1 MIASR
6 THIKVSLGYFLLAA
20 LLGVLLRTFVV
31 ATMPINYR
39 FMVHTHSHI
48 ALLGWVYIAL
58 TTLLYHLF
66 LDKGVLD
73 RKYRRIFWFTQI
85 CLLGM
90 LLSFPFQG
98 YALFSIIFST
108 LFLLASYWFSVF
120 FIKYVPLPFKGT
132 KAYSCVKYALWF
144 MVGSSIGPWS
154 LGAIMTVL
162 GPESIW
168 YRLAIYFYLHFQ
180 YNGWMVMA
188 LLGLFFYLLE
198 QLQINI
204 SQKTFRYFFLTTVLG
219 IILSFF
225 LSTLWTGPP
234 MIYYLLGGLGAV
246 LQLMGFGI
254 LLNICL
260 VNKVVLKSALSPFRL
275 NVLKLVAFLL
285 LVKMMLQWLTAWPY
299 FANLAAT
306 ILDFTIGY
314 LHWTFLGVISMGL
327 LFFLEFFGLIR
338 LSKTA
343 SALYLLGFLLT
354 EILIFYRG
362 MAAWMGWPLGED
374 YSKFLAGT
382 SILIPLAV
390 LVLLGHSSKGNGVK
404 AKV

>member
-1 MIASR
+1 MIATR

-31 ATMPINYR
+31 APMPINYR
-39 FMVHTHSHI
+39 FIVHTHSHI

-58 TTLLYHLF
+58 ATLLYHLF
-66 LDKGVLD
+66 LDKQGLE

-108 LFLLASYWFSVF
+108 LFLLASYWFSAF
-120 FIKYVPLPFKGT
+120 FIKCAPQSFKGT

-144 MVGSSIGPWS
+144 MIGSSVGPWC
-154 LGAIMTVL
+154 LGVIMTVL

-180 YNGWMVMA
+180 YNGWMILA
-188 LLGLFFYLLE
+188 LMGLFFNLLE

-204 SQKTFRYFFLTTVLG
+204 SPKTFRYFFLTTVLG

-225 LSTLWTGPP
+225 LSTLWTGPSK
-234 MIYYLLGGLGAV
+234 IYYVLGGLGAV
-246 LQLMGFGI
+246 LQLIGFGI
-254 LLNICL
+254 LINICL
-260 VNKVVLKSALSPFRL
+260 GNRMVLKSALSQLQL

-285 LVKMMLQWLTAWPY
+285 LVKMILQWLTAWPY
-299 FANLAAT
+299 FANLAAAV
-306 ILDFTIGY
+306 LDFTIGY
-314 LHWTFLGVISMGL
+314 LHWTFLGVISIGL
-327 LFFLEFFGLIR
+327 FFFLEFFGLIK
-338 LSKTA
+338 LSKMAIT
-343 SALYLLGFLLT
+343 LYLGGFLLT
-354 EILIFYRG
+354 ETLIFYRG
-362 MAAWMGWPLGED
+362 MAAWLGWPLFED
-374 YSKFLAGT
+374 YSIFLAGG

-390 LVLLGHSSKGNGVK
+390 LLIFWQSKGNLVK
-404 AKV
+404 SRV

>member
-58 TTLLYHLF
+58 TTLLNHLF

-108 LFLLASYWFSVF
+108 LFLLASYWFSAF

-180 YNGWMVMA
+180 YNGWMVLA

-234 MIYYLLGGLGAV
+234 MIYYLLGGLGAA

>member
-1 MIASR
+1 
-6 THIKVSLGYFLLAA
+6 
-20 LLGVLLRTFVV
+20 
-31 ATMPINYR
+31 
-39 FMVHTHSHI
+39 
-48 ALLGWVYIAL
+48 
-58 TTLLYHLF
+58 
-66 LDKGVLD
+66 
-73 RKYRRIFWFTQI
+73 
-85 CLLGM
+85 
-90 LLSFPFQG
+90 
-98 YALFSIIFST
+98 
-108 LFLLASYWFSVF
+108 
-120 FIKYVPLPFKGT
+120 
-132 KAYSCVKYALWF
+132 

-180 YNGWMVMA
+180 YNGWMVLA
-188 LLGLFFYLLE
+188 LLGFFFYLLE

-234 MIYYLLGGLGAV
+234 MIYYLLGGLGAA

-390 LVLLGHSSKGNGVK
+390 LLLLGHSSKGNGVK